1 MTSKKKLITLG
12 ALTYLLSIALFQIV
26 NYISFIII
34 PKHKD
39 WELFSFNFYGSILF
53 FGLAM
58 IPYALLILLINKK
71 RIKYSIIVLI
81 MLVSMEIVSL
91 LIAGESIMI
100 SIFTTMIKDKNY
112 ILLAYPSLLV
122 ICYYISKKILKF
134 DKSI

>member
-1 MTSKKKLITLG
+1 
-12 ALTYLLSIALFQIV
+12 
-26 NYISFIII
+26 
-34 PKHKD
+34 
-39 WELFSFNFYGSILF
+39 
-53 FGLAM
+53 
-58 IPYALLILLINKK
+58 
-71 RIKYSIIVLI
+71 LI